1 MRVVVV
7 EARIKEEIDKLD
19 GKYTAIVSSLQGQI
33 TKLRSDCEKLKLE
46 NENLKKV
53 VNRDH
58 DIGDSASR

>member
-1 MRVVVV
+1 MV
-7 EARIKEEIDKLD
+7 EAKIKEEIDKLD
-19 GKYTAIVSSLQGQI
+19 GKYSAIVNSLQGQI

-46 NENLKKV
+46 NENLKKA